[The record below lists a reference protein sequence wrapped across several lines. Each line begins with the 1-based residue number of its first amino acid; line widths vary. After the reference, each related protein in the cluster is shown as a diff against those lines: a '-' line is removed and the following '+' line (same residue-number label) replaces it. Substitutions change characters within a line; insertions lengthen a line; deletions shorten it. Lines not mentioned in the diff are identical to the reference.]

1 MSQPES
7 SKTANSK
14 NKKVKITNPQWHKD
28 NKNCDLVLNPDK
40 LTSDQILMEWF
51 TQYKNFE
58 EYRGKSTKR
67 ITVLGKI
74 VKHFESRG
82 VNYRN
87 AKSIGNKLDHMLK
100 QYRTAATFRD
110 CTGQGLLIP
119 ALPGKEAKEDGNS
132 VESHE
137 QLTGN

>member
-7 SKTANSK
+7 SKTATNQ
-14 NKKVKITNPQWHKD
+14 NKKGKNPQWHKD
-28 NKNCDLVLNPDK
+28 GKDCNLELNPDS

-67 ITVLGKI
+67 VTVLGKI

-100 QYRTAATFRD
+100 QYRTVVLFRD

-119 ALPGKEAKEDGNS
+119 ALPGTEAKEDDNS